1 MSLPGNEMMKIAVI
15 ACHNTPKTML
25 LKVVL
30 SWWFT
35 PIN

>member
-15 ACHNTPKTML
+15 ASHSTPKTML
-25 LKVVL
+25 LRVAL